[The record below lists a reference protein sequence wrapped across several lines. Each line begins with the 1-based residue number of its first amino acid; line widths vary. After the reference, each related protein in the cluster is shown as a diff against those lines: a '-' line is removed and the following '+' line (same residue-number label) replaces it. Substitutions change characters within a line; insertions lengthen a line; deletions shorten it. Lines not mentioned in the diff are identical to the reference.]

1 MSFDPGF
8 DPYKALRAMAGLHSY
23 LDNDNPEAT
32 MNGLEESKELEDS
45 NPRGNL
51 IVRHFHARFCDLWG

>member
-1 MSFDPGF
+1 
-8 DPYKALRAMAGLHSY
+8 MASLHSY
-23 LDNDNPEAT
+23 LDNDNSEAT

-51 IVRHFHARFCDLWG
+51 IVSFMQILWFMESDTRYQYCPH